1 MKHSLKR
8 VLLHILFILLL
19 LSCFQAVIFLF
30 PVGAGNAFDPA
41 RLMTVFFMCSIA
53 LVHNA
58 FFNQYLLKRKKWIV
72 YLAVAILL
80 VIAGIGF
87 IHLLLPEGPKKV
99 GFFEHFFEIL
109 GIVFF
114 FLLAGLALNSIYQL
128 LIVKSNYLEN
138 QIIMKQLELDHLKN
152 QLNPHFLFNSLNNVA
167 ATIQV
172 DSELALNYIYTLSS
186 LLRYQIESSDKE
198 TVTLGEENF
207 FIESFLGI
215 EEFRL
220 GERCEMSFDSDLSN
234 PGEKFP
240 PMLLQPFVEYAIR
253 QSCRLD
259 SRAVVKI
266 TLSEKARELYLITKF
281 SSPENIESNQ
291 DGSNEIENAKK
302 RLEMFYQNSHKITTQ
317 VVNGFTETTLF
328 IDLKNYKRIG

>member
-8 VLLHILFILLL
+8 VMLHILFILLL

-30 PVGAGNAFDPA
+30 PVGDSNVLDIK
-41 RLMTVFFMCSIA
+41 RLMIVFIMCSIA
-53 LVHNA
+53 LVHNI
-58 FFNQYLLKRKKWIV
+58 FFNHYVLKMKKWVV
-72 YLAVAILL
+72 YLPVAILL
-80 VIAGIGF
+80 VIAGMGF
-87 IHLLLPEGPKKV
+87 IYFLLPKGTQNA
-99 GFFEHFFEIL
+99 GNFEHFPEIF

-114 FLLAGLALNSIYQL
+114 FLMAGLALNSIYLL

-240 PMLLQPFVEYAIR
+240 PMLLQPFVEHAIR

-266 TLSEKARELYLITKF
+266 ALSEKNRKLYLVTKS
-281 SSPENIESNQ
+281 SSPETIEPDQ
-291 DGSNEIENAKK
+291 DSSNEIENAKK
-302 RLEMFYQNSHKITTQ
+302 RLRMFYQNSHKITTQ
-317 VVNGFTETTLF
+317 LVNGFVVTTLF
-328 IDLKNYKRIG
+328 IDLKNYKRIS

>member
-1 MKHSLKR
+1 MKHSLKQIM
-8 VLLHILFILLL
+8 LHTLFILLL

-30 PVGAGNAFDPA
+30 PVGPGKAFDPA
-41 RLMTVFFMCSIA
+41 RLITVFIMCSIA

-58 FFNQYLLKRKKWIV
+58 FFNYYLMKMKKWVI
-72 YLAVAILL
+72 YLPVAVLL
-80 VIAGIGF
+80 VIAGMGF
-87 IHLLLPEGPKKV
+87 IYLLLPQNAGNS
-99 GFFEHFFEIL
+99 EHFLQIS

-114 FLLAGLALNSIYQL
+114 FLMAGLALNFVYQL

-220 GERCEMSFDSDLSN
+220 GERCEMSFDSELSN

-240 PMLLQPFVEYAIR
+240 PMLLQPFVENAIR
-253 QSCRLD
+253 QSCWLN

-266 TLSEKARELYLITKF
+266 ALSEKDRELFLVTKF
-281 SSPENIESNQ
+281 STPETLADNQ
-291 DGSNEIENAKK
+291 GDSRELENAKK
-302 RLEMFYQNSHKITTQ
+302 RLKMFYRDSHKITTQ
-317 VVNGFTETTLF
+317 RVNGFVETTLF
-328 IDLKNYKRIG
+328 IDLKNYKRIS

>member
-30 PVGAGNAFDPA
+30 PVEVGNALNPA
-41 RLMTVFFMCSIA
+41 RLMTVFIMCSIA

-58 FFNQYLLKRKKWIV
+58 FFNHYLLKRKKWAVYVPVSILFVIV
-72 YLAVAILL
+72 GL
-80 VIAGIGF
+80 VF
-87 IHLLLPEGPKKV
+87 IHLLLPKGSHSV
-99 GFFEHFFEIL
+99 GFSQYIFEIL

-114 FLLAGLALNSIYQL
+114 FLLAGLALNSIYLL

-172 DSELALNYIYTLSS
+172 DPELALNYIYTLSS

-220 GERCEMSFDSDLSN
+220 GERCEMSFDSELSN

-240 PMLLQPFVEYAIR
+240 PRLLQPFVEYAIR
-253 QSCRLD
+253 QSCRLE
-259 SRAVVKI
+259 SKAVVKI
-266 TLSEKARELYLITKF
+266 SLSEKDRELYLVTKF
-281 SSPENIESNQ
+281 SSAENIPNTM

-302 RLEMFYQNSHKITTQ
+302 RLKMFYQNSHKITTQ
-317 VVNGFTETTLF
+317 KLNGFIETILF